1 MATLKDKLF
10 ISINSSLLFF
20 VFNLPFISEIATS
33 ILGFNFIK
41 DGCRTKLGFLLS
53 VSLFYIATYLTMTH
67 SNKDVLV
74 KLKHTTYASLLFF
87 FVSNATT
94 LHIFNLFFKSFIDC
108 PKNGTLILHSLIYC
122 ILLVGIMYFPD
133 N

>member
-10 ISINSSLLFF
+10 ISFNSSLLFF

-33 ILGFNFIK
+33 ILGIEFTKN
-41 DGCRTKLGFLLS
+41 GCRTKLGFLLS
-53 VSLFYIATYLTMTH
+53 VSLFFISTYLTMKR
-67 SNKDVLV
+67 SDKDVLV

-87 FVSNATT
+87 FVSNPTT
-94 LHIFNLFFKSFIDC
+94 LHTFNLFFKSFIDC
-108 PKNGTLILHSLIYC
+108 PKNGTLILHSVIYC
-122 ILLVGIMYFPD
+122 ILLVAIMYFPD